1 MSLVSRLD
9 KIAATIAS
17 PPCVVLIWDMK
28 PDASGRLVGR
38 RKVHTGEVEKVE
50 GWGERFQ
57 LVVNSD

>member
-1 MSLVSRLD
+1 M
-9 KIAATIAS
+9 
-17 PPCVVLIWDMK
+17 PWVLIWDMK
-28 PDASGRLVGR
+28 PDGSGRLVGR